1 MLQPVADFLSEQETR
16 EPCLIEPDMLP
27 FGGKMFLYGQAG
39 VMKSMLVLQM
49 CYEVACGLPWL
60 GQFQTVGSKVV
71 YLQCELPKSK
81 FRDRVRTMSGA
92 YTALPADRLWVCS
105 SKTMKITPA
114 DKEFREFAKEVV
126 AIKPALWV
134 IDPQYKVLVGDE
146 NSGTDMQHLYDL
158 LDRLA
163 DEIGCAT
170 VVVAHSRNTRFG
182 EDGQKLDLGFQEI
195 SGSHRQQDWGDVV
208 CRLQRTRRGKVLK
221 FEKMRYDELPEAL
234 ELEFH
239 AETFTHTVSGG
250 DELAGKIRGALMQS
264 DREQGQLIEMLVAE
278 NFAGITVRRRL
289 DKMETEG
296 ELQRVEVQGDR
307 RKKMLRLRRV

>member
-1 MLQPVADFLSEQETR
+1 MLQPITTFLNEQETR

-27 FGGKMFLYGQAG
+27 FNGKMFLYGQAG

-60 GQFQTVGSKVV
+60 GQFPTTESKVV

-81 FRDRVRTMSGA
+81 FRDRVRVMAGGYPLLS
-92 YTALPADRLWVCS
+92 PDRLWVCS
-105 SKTMKITPA
+105 SKTMKVAPNDA
-114 DKEFREFAKEVV
+114 EFRTFIRELKE
-126 AIKPALWV
+126 IKPALWV

-146 NSGTDMQHLYDL
+146 NSGTDMQRLYDL

-163 DEIGCAT
+163 DEVGCAT
-170 VVVAHSRNTRFG
+170 VIVAHSRNTRFG
-182 EDGQKLDLGFQEI
+182 DDGTKIDLGFQEI
-195 SGSHRQQDWGDVV
+195 SGSHRQQDWGDIV

-239 AETFTHTVSGG
+239 AETLTHTVSGG
-250 DELAGKIRGALMQS
+250 DELAAKIRGILMEGEQ
-264 DREQGQLIEMLVAE
+264 EQGQFIEMLVGLG
-278 NFAGITVRRRL
+278 FAGITVRRRL
-289 DKMETEG
+289 DKMEAEG
-296 ELQRVEVQGDR
+296 ELAKVEVQGDR
-307 RKKMLRLRRV
+307 RKKMLRLRRA